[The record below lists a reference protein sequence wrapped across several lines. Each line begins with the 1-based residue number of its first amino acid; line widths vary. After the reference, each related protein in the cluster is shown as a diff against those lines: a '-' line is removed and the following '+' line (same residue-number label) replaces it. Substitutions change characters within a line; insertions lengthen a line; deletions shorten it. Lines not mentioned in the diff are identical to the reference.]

1 MARSVCVNIVGAI
14 NPPIEEENRMAR
26 KRVVVWGTGPIGM
39 PGLRALIDHP
49 EYELVGL
56 HAWSPDKVGRD
67 AGEIA
72 GMRRTGIIATDDVA
86 ALLALKADCLVYQ
99 GNYAHREAQ
108 CVADVV
114 PFLEAG
120 TNCVTPA
127 LMDLIAPRY
136 GRQQFVEPIAAACAN
151 GRSSIFCG
159 GTDPGY
165 MTIGH
170 LFSLLSG
177 AGQIECVKVAEIAD
191 LQKYAGVDSMA
202 QYGFNMPLDY
212 LPEMYTDDVGRAW
225 HESTL
230 WGIADY
236 LGVKLDEITS
246 NWETAGLDY
255 GFQAAFGEI
264 KPGHTSAIRWTMTG
278 VYKGKP
284 LIVYRKIERIH
295 RDAGPEFEQP
305 MKDAECGYQITIT
318 GAPSYHTEMALG
330 LYDGCSIT
338 ALHPINAI
346 NAVCDAQP
354 GIYGQLDLPVFYS
367 KNIVR

>member
-1 MARSVCVNIVGAI
+1 
-14 NPPIEEENRMAR
+14 MAR

-99 GNYAHREAQ
+99 GNYAHREAR

-202 QYGFNMPLDY
+202 QYGFNMPLDH

-246 NWETAGLDY
+246 SWETAGLDY

-264 KPGHTSAIRWTMTG
+264 KPGYTSAIRWTMTG

-330 LYDGCSIT
+330 LYDGCSVT

-346 NAVCDAQP
+346 NVVCNAPP
-354 GIYGQLDLPVFYS
+354 GIYGQLDLPIFYS